1 MSFELKNFSIVQEHS
16 PMKVGTDGILL
27 PAWISEIKRN
37 LKTTPLRILDI
48 GAGTGII
55 SLMLAEAF
63 PKAEVI
69 ALEINE
75 DALLD
80 ARTNIDNSP
89 YAKRITLLKQDFLTY
104 KTDKAFNLIVSNPPY
119 FSSNGATSPNGGRA
133 LARQEDSTGLTLY
146 KLMERAKGM
155 LSDRGEASLFL
166 ITPFDRENDL
176 RLYACE
182 LLLRPKALC
191 RVSSRPN
198 KAVRLLSQW
207 TKLNLTAHYTQTK
220 LTNLTLHNEE
230 GRRSSNYLAL
240 LRPFLP

>member
-1 MSFELKNFSIVQEHS
+1 MSFKLKNFSIVQEHS

-27 PAWISEIKRN
+27 PAWISKIKSN
-37 LKTTPLRILDI
+37 TKTEALRILDI
-48 GAGTGII
+48 GTGTAII

-63 PKAEVI
+63 PRAEVI

-80 ARTNIDNSP
+80 ARANIDNSP
-89 YAKRITLLKQDFLTY
+89 YAKRIKLLNQDFLTY
-104 KTDKAFNLIVSNPPY
+104 KTDKLFDLIVSNPPY

-133 LARQEDSTGLTLY
+133 LARQEDSEGLTLY
-146 KLMERAKGM
+146 KLMERAKEM

-176 RLYACE
+176 RLYACD
-182 LLLRPKALC
+182 LLLRPQALC
-191 RVSSRPN
+191 RVSSLPN
-198 KAVRLLSQW
+198 KVVRLLSQW
-207 TKLNLTAHYTQTK
+207 TKLSLTADYTSTN
-220 LTNLTLHNEE
+220 LTNLSLHNDE
-230 GRRSSNYLAL
+230 GQRSSSYFAL

>member
-1 MSFELKNFSIVQEHS
+1 MAFKLKNFSISQEHS

-27 PAWISEIKRN
+27 PAWINEIKKSS
-37 LKTTPLRILDI
+37 KTAPLRILDI

-63 PKAEVI
+63 PKAEVV

-80 ARTNIDNSP
+80 ASNNIDNSP
-89 YAKRITLLKQDFLTY
+89 YAERIKLLNQDFLTY
-104 KTDKAFNLIVSNPPY
+104 EAYEPFDLIVSNPPY
-119 FSSNGATSPNGGRA
+119 FSSNGATSPKEGRA
-133 LARQEDSTGLTLY
+133 LARQEDSKGLTLY
-146 KLMERAKGM
+146 KLMERAKRM
-155 LSDRGEASLFL
+155 LSDREEASLFL
-166 ITPFDRENDL
+166 ITPLDREDDL

-182 LLLRPKALC
+182 LLLKAEYLC
-191 RVSSRPN
+191 RVSSMPN

-207 TKLNLTAHYTQTK
+207 TRLRLKADYSMTNI
-220 LTNLTLHNEE
+220 TNLTLHNEA
-230 GRRSSNYLAL
+230 GARSQAYLEL